1 MFAVESGHKEIL
13 DFFHF
18 RQTLLYF
25 EKHTKPDK
33 FGYFQ
38 FARHIDGKNEK
49 AYEIEDKFFTQV
61 VFADFFQGLQ
71 FFSIDP
77 SNRNK
82 VVDNLEKIKE
92 QTKRL

>member
-1 MFAVESGHKEIL
+1 M
-13 DFFHF
+13 
-18 RQTLLYF
+18 
-25 EKHTKPDK
+25 
-33 FGYFQ
+33 
-38 FARHIDGKNEK
+38 
-49 AYEIEDKFFTQV
+49 EDKFFTQV

-92 QTKRL
+92 QTKRLQILNDFTVDEILEDKLESVDNEEAHDLHNADKSYRQLEPVWDIKADAA